1 MNNII
6 GVTGFARSGK
16 DTFYQQSSKI
26 LSKAKCFRYAFAD
39 ALKEESDEFLKKHVG
54 ISAFTED
61 PEDKE
66 LIRPFLVTYGTE
78 LRRKLDPSCWISK
91 VESMI
96 EKNHNNSSE
105 NFIFITDVRFEN
117 EAQWVKSIGGA
128 IVNVTREGIKPANQD
143 EHIQSALI
151 AKYVDLHIMWP
162 TYKPGSMSQSHSLLF
177 PVLKKNFRKYVE
189 A

>member
-16 DTFYQQSSKI
+16 DTFYQESSKL

-39 ALKEESDEFLKKHVG
+39 ALKHESDDFLKKHVG

-61 PEDKE
+61 PVDKE
-66 LIRPFLVTYGTE
+66 LIRPFLVTYGTQ
-78 LRRKLDPSCWISK
+78 LRRKLDPNCWISR

-96 EKNHNNSSE
+96 DENHINSSE

-117 EAQWVKSIGGA
+117 EAQWVKSIGGT
-128 IVNVTREGIKPANQD
+128 IVKVTRDGVKPANKD
-143 EHIQSALI
+143 EHTQSALI
-151 AKYVDLHIMWP
+151 EKYVDLRIIWP
-162 TYKPGSMSQSHSLLF
+162 TYKPGSMSQSHNLLLPVFKKKF
-177 PVLKKNFRKYVE
+177 PKYL
-189 A
+189 